1 MVNSNPP
8 TKRSFRLSVLS
19 VLAIWLLLW
28 TGALPLS
35 AQDVPPE
42 VKAAAEQGYRSL
54 LDAIPSDAL
63 SHFNFTNAGQVKQ
76 ATLGEGFRVH
86 TIPPESILAY
96 DGKASVHELMVPTS
110 IWFFPVIS
118 EGQARTLITVDKVGS
133 GYKAVSIGG
142 SGLALQWA
150 GTRELY
156 SSGGHE
162 RVFVRVYQATADFV
176 VISDGARTRMAP
188 LGAAMMQS
196 LKDAG
201 GSGLYEPSDI
211 ITGLRGPVKTML
223 DAARP

>member
-1 MVNSNPP
+1 MVNSHLS
-8 TKRSFRLSVLS
+8 TKRSFRLIVPA
-19 VLAIWLLLW
+19 VFAIWLLLW
-28 TGALPLS
+28 TSAPPLS
-35 AQDVPPE
+35 AEDVPPE

-54 LDAIPSDAL
+54 LGAIPADAL
-63 SHFNFTNAGQVKQ
+63 SHFNFTNADQVKQ

-96 DGKASVHELMVPTS
+96 DGKTSVHELIVPTS

-118 EGQARTLITVDKVGS
+118 DGQARTLITVDKVAG

-150 GTRELY
+150 GTRELS

-176 VISDGARTRMAP
+176 VISDGGRARMAP

-211 ITGLRGPVKTML
+211 ITGLRGTLRTTM